1 MEAGASGTLVHLI
14 LTVLALIANH
24 TMAAIVIDLILRE
37 RRREREWGR
46 KRERRRERERV
57 HREFDTS

>member
-1 MEAGASGTLVHLI
+1 MEAGARGTLIHLI

-37 RRREREWGR
+37 RRRERE
-46 KRERRRERERV
+46 RV
-57 HREFDTS
+57 YRGFDTS